1 MKKLEIEKKWY
12 KLILDL
18 CGGTGA
24 WSKDYKEAGYTV
36 INITLPDYDI
46 FRTVISRRHIMFV
59 GEKRLLVKT
68 SDIYGIL
75 AAPVCTMF
83 SFARRNA
90 KVPRDLEEGMKLVI
104 ACLNIIWECNYN
116 HKLAFW
122 CLENPMGYL
131 RQFLGKPVFTFN
143 PCDFGDPYTKKTDLW
158 GYFNIPKGKR
168 VEPEFKDFESG
179 KRMSK
184 MHYETS
190 CKSRERR
197 KILRSITPPD
207 FAKAF
212 FEANR

>member
-1 MKKLEIEKKWY
+1 MPKI
-12 KLILDL
+12 ILDL
-18 CGGTGA
+18 AGGSGA
-24 WSKDYKEAGYTV
+24 WSKKYEKAGYTV
-36 INITLPDYDI
+36 IVVTLPDYDI
-46 FRTVISRRHIMFV
+46 FKTVIKGQYITFKGDKELTIRINDV
-59 GEKRLLVKT
+59 
-68 SDIYGIL
+68 YGIL

-90 KVPRDLEEGMKLVI
+90 KTPRDLREEMRLVI
-104 ACLNIIWECNYN
+104 ACLNIVYECRYN

-131 RQFLGKPVFTFN
+131 RQFLGKPVFTFD

-184 MHYETS
+184 MHYKTS
-190 CKSRERR
+190 CKSGERR
-197 KILRSITPPD
+197 KILRAVTPQG

-212 FEANR
+212 FKANR